1 MSTTTSVI
9 FDDQSKEVSEALVVV
24 VVVVVVSFLYELKA
38 QPLLSSS
45 SSSSPHSL
53 NTTTTT
59 TTPSNHKMPPPYN
72 LDELCL
78 QDLFI
83 EQASK
88 TPNAVAVV
96 DGEIELTYQELDHMT
111 DKLAVLLHTEYAVGP
126 DSVVGILMP
135 RSVQYVVAYVA
146 ILKAGGAYMPLEL
159 VYPKKLLERAVEQTE
174 AKLVLTTSDFQSRVS
189 NKPHYCIDDVYDLLH
204 LQQQQ
209 DYPKSGFTPRPN
221 ADHLAFVVM
230 SSGTTGVPKGICQVH
245 RSAVHSYM
253 DRWDRYPYHKEEASG
268 QVQDRVGAGVF
279 FVWELFRPLCQGA
292 TCVVIPDHVLFDP
305 ESVTK
310 FVRTQNVTRILFTPS
325 LLQLVLDTLPPATVQ
340 ERFSNLRYMWLCG
353 EVVTVDLATTFS
365 EMLPHVHLLNLY
377 SISECH
383 DVSIGDL
390 RQELDVSRK
399 YATCG
404 LRIPG
409 VTFYIVDLESAGT
422 DHMQLVSPSSETG
435 EVFVG
440 GPVIARGYLHMPEKT
455 AERFVPNPF
464 DDSCDKLYRTGDLG
478 RLLPNNGQLEVLGRC
493 DFMVKIR
500 GYSVV
505 LGAVESALAKHPKLC
520 SAVVLAVGPEGT
532 DKKLVAYVVPMT
544 WEDAPSAASVRS
556 FLKDHLPPYAIPGTF
571 CVIDALPVGPSAAG
585 KLDRKNLPDVA
596 VAKRLRAFSQDL
608 TMTTGDVNATV
619 NVNVNTRLAPQND
632 MERLILDIWTLLLNV
647 SADDLSMRDSFFEVG
662 GHSLLATRLV
672 SQVNQKLGL
681 DTETGLSIIGVVQ
694 APTIRDMADTLL
706 HASKKEALPK
716 INLNMEADALDPS
729 IYPFATRKGDTIS
742 RFRLERTLLTPRVVF
757 LTGATGYL
765 GVHILAE
772 LLQAGTT
779 VVCLAR
785 ASDDDA
791 AQKRILDNLKKYQLL
806 EGVLESLLFQQTQT
820 KDEENP
826 QLDTDTTT
834 DDISSQEELLENH
847 LHAVAGDLSK
857 PLLGMDISQFK
868 TVALE
873 VDSIIHCGAQVNL
886 IKPYQALKE
895 SNVLGTQEI
904 LRLATTNGFIKTKVK
919 PVHYISTNGIFP
931 VDANAYSGNNNN
943 NETSLVNCT
952 EDWDLQDPAICE
964 NLSEGYSMTKW
975 VAERM
980 CAIAESRGLPISVMR
995 PGNMAGS
1002 TITGAQNRDDLNYL
1016 FVKGMLELQCSPDL
1030 DRGSAYAMDLTP
1042 VNFAAKAVV
1051 QLAVQTPSRA
1061 IGQRFHLQ
1069 NAQDPVLLQQVT
1081 EWLREAGHV
1090 LTSVTR
1096 DDFFHK
1102 LQAAAQEERNKGV
1115 ETSVLQQLESGF
1127 EAFETY
1133 FTSSTWLR
1141 FGSDNLHQ
1149 ALGKSGVA
1157 CPPLSMELLKK
1168 WFPLE

>member
-1 MSTTTSVI
+1 
-9 FDDQSKEVSEALVVV
+9 
-24 VVVVVVSFLYELKA
+24 
-38 QPLLSSS
+38 
-45 SSSSPHSL
+45 
-53 NTTTTT
+53 
-59 TTPSNHKMPPPYN
+59 MPPPWN

-88 TPNAVAVV
+88 TPDAIAVV
-96 DGEIELTYQELDHMT
+96 DGPIELTYRELDLMT
-111 DKLAVLLHTEYAVGP
+111 DNLAVLLHTQYGVGP

-159 VYPKKLLERAVEQTE
+159 VYPNQMLERAIAQTQ
-174 AKLVLTTSDFQSRVS
+174 AKLVLTTKDYKSRVAHQ
-189 NKPHYCIDDVYDLLH
+189 PYFCIDDVYDLLK
-204 LQQQQ
+204 LQGTA
-209 DYPKSGFTPRPN
+209 YPKEGFLPRPN

-253 DRWDRYPYHKEEASG
+253 DRFTRYPYHQTKDDNV
-268 QVQDRVGAGVF
+268 VQDRVGAGVF
-279 FVWELFRPLCQGA
+279 FVWECFRPLCRGA
-292 TCVVIPDHVLFDP
+292 TCVVIPDHVIFDP
-305 ESVTK
+305 ESVTT
-310 FVRTQNVTRILFTPS
+310 FIQTQGITRILFTPS
-325 LLQLVLDTLPPATVQ
+325 LLQMVLDTLPAAKLKDRLAQ
-340 ERFSNLRYMWLCG
+340 LRYLWLCG
-353 EVVTVDLATTFS
+353 EVVTVDLATTFGQLLS
-365 EMLPHVHLLNLY
+365 PQCRLLNLY

-390 RQELDVSRK
+390 REELDVSRK

-404 LRIPG
+404 VNCPG

-422 DHMQLVSPSSETG
+422 DQLKLVSPSSETG

-478 RLLPNNGQLEVLGRC
+478 RLLPCLNGGGDQLEVLGRC

-505 LGAVESALAKHPKLC
+505 LGAVESALAKHAKLC

-532 DKKLVAYVVPMT
+532 DKKLVAYVVPTT
-544 WEDAPSAASVRS
+544 WEDAPSAASVRA

-571 CVIDALPVGPSAAG
+571 CVIDALPVGASAAG
-585 KLDRKNLPDVA
+585 KLDRKGLPDVA

-608 TMTTGDVNATV
+608 SGEEIIMNA
-619 NVNVNTRLAPQND
+619 RLAPAND
-632 MERLILDIWTLLLNV
+632 MERLILDIWTQLLGV
-647 SADDLSMRDSFFEVG
+647 EADELSMKDSFFEVG

-672 SQVNQKLGL
+672 AQVNKQVGL
-681 DTETGLSIIGVVQ
+681 DTGTGLSIISVVQ
-694 APTIRDMADTLL
+694 APTIRDMADRLL
-706 HASKKEALPK
+706 NSNNNDSTDPKEALPRMD
-716 INLNMEADALDPS
+716 LNAEADALDPS
-729 IYPFATRKGDTIS
+729 IYPFATRKGETMA

-772 LLQAGTT
+772 LLKTGTT

-785 ASDDDA
+785 AKDDA
-791 AQKRILDNLKKYQLL
+791 AAHQRILDNLKQYQLL
-806 EGVLESLLFQQTQT
+806 EVVLESLLSQQTES
-820 KDEENP
+820 KDDVNP
-826 QLDTDTTT
+826 QLDTTGAD
-834 DDISSQEELLENH
+834 ELLENH

-931 VDANAYSGNNNN
+931 VDVQAYAGNDGA
-943 NETSLVNCT
+943 LVNCI

-980 CAIAESRGLPISVMR
+980 CTIAESRGLPISVMR

-1002 TITGAQNRDDLNYL
+1002 TTTAAQNHDDLHYL
-1016 FVKGMLELQCSPDL
+1016 FIKGMLELQCAPDL
-1030 DRGSAYAMDLTP
+1030 DQGESYALDLTP
-1042 VNFAAKAVV
+1042 VDFAAKAVV

-1069 NAQDPVLLQQVT
+1069 NAQNPVLLKQVT
-1081 EWLREAGHV
+1081 EWLRQAGHTT
-1090 LTSVTR
+1090 LASVTR

-1102 LQAAAQEERNKGV
+1102 LQAVAQEERDRGV
-1115 ETSVLQQLESGF
+1115 TTSVLQQLESGF

-1133 FTSSTWLR
+1133 FKASMWLR
-1141 FGSDNLHQ
+1141 FGSDNLQQ
-1149 ALGKSGVA
+1149 ALGESSIA

-1168 WFPLE
+1168 WFPVE

>member
-1 MSTTTSVI
+1 
-9 FDDQSKEVSEALVVV
+9 
-24 VVVVVVSFLYELKA
+24 
-38 QPLLSSS
+38 
-45 SSSSPHSL
+45 
-53 NTTTTT
+53 
-59 TTPSNHKMPPPYN
+59 MPPPYN
-72 LDELCL
+72 FDELCL

-88 TPNAVAVV
+88 TPNAIAVV
-96 DGEIELTYQELDHMT
+96 DGDIELTYHELDLMT
-111 DKLAVLLHTEYAVGP
+111 DHLAVLLHSEYDVGP

-135 RSVQYVVAYVA
+135 RSATYVIAYVA

-159 VYPKKLLERAVEQTE
+159 VYPKQLLERAVDQTQ
-174 AKLVLTTSDFQSRVS
+174 AKLVLTTSAYQSRVS
-189 NKPHYCIDDVYDLLH
+189 NKAHYCIDDINDLLRT
-204 LQQQQ
+204 LPKTQTIK
-209 DYPKSGFTPRPN
+209 YPKQGFTPRPN

-253 DRWDRYPYHKEEASG
+253 DRWNRYPYHADKDNV
-268 QVQDRVGAGVF
+268 VQDRVGAGVF
-279 FVWELFRPLCQGA
+279 FVWELFRPLCRGA

-305 ESVTK
+305 DSVTK
-310 FVRTQNVTRILFTPS
+310 FVQQQNITRILFTPS
-325 LLQLVLDTLPPATVQ
+325 LLQLILDTLPPAKLE
-340 ERFSNLRYMWLCG
+340 ERFAQLRYLWLCG
-353 EVVTVDLATTFS
+353 EVVTVDLATTFGNLLS
-365 EMLPHVHLLNLY
+365 PTARLLNLY

-390 RQELDVSRK
+390 RGDNLDVSRK

-404 LRIPG
+404 VRCPG

-422 DHMQLVSPSSETG
+422 DQLKLVKPTTTSGKTGEEAQQPETG

-478 RLLPNNGQLEVLGRC
+478 RLLPSIGGDQLEILGRC

-532 DKKLVAYVVPMT
+532 DKKLVAYVVPTT
-544 WEDAPSAASVRS
+544 WEDAPSAASVRA
-556 FLKDHLPPYAIPGTF
+556 FLKEHVPPYAIPGTF
-571 CVIDALPVGPSAAG
+571 CVIDALPVGASAAG
-585 KLDRKNLPDVA
+585 KLDRKGLPDVA
-596 VAKRLRAFSQDL
+596 VAKRLRAFSHDIDDNMMNDNDNNNNN
-608 TMTTGDVNATV
+608 T
-619 NVNVNTRLAPQND
+619 NTRLAPQND
-632 MERLILDIWTLLLNV
+632 MELMILEIWTQLLSV
-647 SADDLSMRDSFFEVG
+647 PDEDLSMGDSFFEVG

-672 SQVNQKLGL
+672 FQVNQQLGL
-681 DTETGLSIIGVVQ
+681 DSTQTGAGAGLSIQSVVQ
-694 APTIRDMADTLL
+694 APTIREMADRLL
-706 HASKKEALPK
+706 SNNNNDDATSTNKEAKMDL
-716 INLNMEADALDPS
+716 NLEADALDPS
-729 IYPFATRKGDTIS
+729 IYPFATRKGETMA
-742 RFRLERTLLTPRVVF
+742 RFRMERTLLTPRVVF

-772 LLQAGTT
+772 LLQVGTT

-785 ASDDDA
+785 AKDDA
-791 AQKRILDNLKKYQLL
+791 AARQRILDNLKQYQLL
-806 EGVLESLLFQQTQT
+806 DGVS
-820 KDEENP
+820 K
-826 QLDTDTTT
+826 
-834 DDISSQEELLENH
+834 LLEDH

-857 PLLGMDISQFK
+857 PLLGMDISEFK

-904 LRLATTNGFIKTKVK
+904 LRLATTNGFVKTKVK

-931 VDANAYSGNNNN
+931 VDVQAYDNGKQ
-943 NETSLVNCT
+943 NESALVHCI

-980 CAIAESRGLPISVMR
+980 CTIAESRGLPISVMR

-1002 TITGAQNRDDLNYL
+1002 TTTAAQNHDDLHYL
-1016 FVKGMLELQCSPDL
+1016 FIKGMLELQCAPDL
-1030 DRGSAYAMDLTP
+1030 DRGSAYALDLTP
-1042 VNFAAKAVV
+1042 VDFAAKAVV
-1051 QLAVQTPSRA
+1051 QLAVQTPYSA

-1069 NAQDPVLLQQVT
+1069 NAQEPVLLKQIT
-1081 EWLREAGHV
+1081 EWLRQAGHTT

-1102 LQAAAQEERNKGV
+1102 LQAAAQEERDQGV
-1115 ETSVLQQLESGF
+1115 TRSVLQQLESGF

-1133 FTSSTWLR
+1133 FMASTWLR
-1141 FGSDNLHQ
+1141 FGSDNLQQ
-1149 ALGKSGVA
+1149 ALGESSIA
-1157 CPPLSMELLKK
+1157 CPPVSMELLKK
-1168 WFPLE
+1168 WFPVE